1 MNKLQRAFAQARTEG
16 RGALIIYLTAGFP
29 NLEESPDLLVAVAE
43 SGADIIELGLPFSDP
58 IADGPTIQAAGQQAL
73 DAGTTVRGVLDI
85 AARVGECVDTP
96 MAIMGCYNPILAYG
110 PDRFAADAVAAGVCG
125 VLIADMPPVES
136 DTWCRIAAANGLGTI
151 FLLAPSTR
159 QERFDE
165 IIERTTGFV
174 YVLARQ
180 GVTGE
185 RDALPDELPA
195 LVRRVRGHTQTPVAV
210 GFGISGPEHVR
221 SVCAVADG
229 AIVGSAVVRAIAEQS
244 TPAARLHAVRT
255 RVSSLAEG
263 CKIG

>member
-1 MNKLQRAFAQARTEG
+1 MSNLHDAFTRARTEN

-29 NLEESPDLLVAVAE
+29 NPDESPDLLVAVAE

-58 IADGPTIQAAGQQAL
+58 VADGPTIQAASQQAL

-85 AARVGECVDTP
+85 AARVRRRVDTP
-96 MAIMGCYNPILAYG
+96 LAIMGCFNPMLAYG
-110 PDRFAADAVAAGVCG
+110 PERFAADAVAAGVSA

-136 DTWCRIAAANGLGTI
+136 DEWCRIAAEAGLETI

-165 IIERTTGFV
+165 IIDRTTGFV
-174 YVLARQ
+174 YILARQ

-195 LVRRVRGHTQTPVAV
+195 LVRHVREHTSIPVAV
-210 GFGISGPEHVR
+210 GFGISRPEHVR
-221 SVCAVADG
+221 SVCAIADG
-229 AIVGSAVVRAIAEQS
+229 AIVGSALVRAIAEQS
-244 TPAARLHAVRT
+244 DPATRLQAVRDT
-255 RVSSLAEG
+255 VSALARG
-263 CKIG
+263 CRPY